1 MSRKIL
7 QSDREMIYTD
17 GNTYGRTIY
26 LADGMD
32 EKDFYQITE
41 SEYEALNAS
50 CDGDAVCD
58 SVSEEV

>member
-7 QSDREMIYTD
+7 QSDEGMIYTD
-17 GNTYGRTIY
+17 GKTYGRTIY

-41 SEYEALNAS
+41 SEYEALNVPYDSAENFE
-50 CDGDAVCD
+50 
-58 SVSEEV
+58 SVSAEV